1 MFVSAIKKAHDAVE
15 GLAYEASLGLTAVL
29 LACGAILLAAVG
41 FAMWLSTIIPAHF
54 AILLSAFIVAL
65 LAIFVF
71 ILSRQEPPA
80 SHDDNEEQKSDKSP
94 LVNLTKSISSM
105 AGPMDVVASGLF
117 ARQFKKSP
125 VATLAATAAVGAL
138 LGMMADAA
146 DDD

>member
-1 MFVSAIKKAHDAVE
+1 MFVSALNKAHDAVE
-15 GLAYEASLGLTAVL
+15 ELAYEASLGLTAVL
-29 LACGAILLAAVG
+29 LACGAVLLAAVG

-71 ILSRQEPPA
+71 ALSRQEPPA
-80 SHDDNEEQKSDKSP
+80 SRNEEEEKADQSP
-94 LVNLTKSISSM
+94 IVKITKSISSM

-125 VATLAATAAVGAL
+125 VTTLAATAAVGAL
-138 LGMMADAA
+138 LGMMADAG